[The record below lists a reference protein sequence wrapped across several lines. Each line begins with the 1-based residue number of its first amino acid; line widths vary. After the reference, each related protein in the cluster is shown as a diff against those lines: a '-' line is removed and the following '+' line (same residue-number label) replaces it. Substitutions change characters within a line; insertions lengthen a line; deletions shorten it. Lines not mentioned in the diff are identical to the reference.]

1 MTNIFQKC
9 TGQLGKSQKVVRY
22 ARRITYVCQITFP
35 RVEHVNS
42 AVLDDVCGEEAM
54 SLLMRETIV
63 SFALPITPYII
74 MPK

>member
-1 MTNIFQKC
+1 MVFRTWE
-9 TGQLGKSQKVVRY
+9 SQKWVKYVPGF
-22 ARRITYVCQITFP
+22 TYIRQITFP

-54 SLLMRETIV
+54 SLLARETIV
-63 SFALPITPYII
+63 SFALPITPNIV